1 MWGQLILFITS
12 VYCLYLVISK
22 VDSQK
27 SDIKSV
33 LILGISIWIIS
44 QFFNS
49 DDTIQIDNTIS
60 ELLHILNISLVL
72 TILLI
77 IVRSLR
83 PAIFRYPYFLVY
95 SPLLVPI
102 FFLLVI
108 DTYLIKTI
116 IFMSTQAIAWL
127 VYLLLL
133 TEENAV
139 AHKTSFG
146 LISALMIFLS
156 YLSYWFFIDL
166 HYSFEIVW
174 QIAIS
179 IGILLSIY
187 TFTKKTEHQHKYM
200 IE

>member
-1 MWGQLILFITS
+1 MWGQLLLFITS
-12 VYCLYLVISK
+12 VYCLYLVVSK
-22 VDSQK
+22 VDSK
-27 SDIKSV
+27 KNDIKSV
-33 LILGISIWIIS
+33 LILGITIWIIS
-44 QFFNS
+44 QFFSS
-49 DDTIQIDNTIS
+49 DDTIQIDNTIA
-60 ELLHILNISLVL
+60 ELLHILNISLLL

-95 SPLLVPI
+95 SPILIPI
-102 FFLLVI
+102 FFFLVI
-108 DTYLIKTI
+108 DIYLIKTI

-146 LISALMIFLS
+146 LVSALLIFIS
-156 YLSYWFFIDL
+156 YISYWYLIDL
-166 HYSFEIVW
+166 HYLFEIVW
-174 QIAIS
+174 QIAMS
-179 IGILLSIY
+179 AGILLSIY
-187 TFTKKTEHQHKYM
+187 SFTRKTDHQLKYM